1 MAKVIDTPTT
11 WGFVDAITESSGAK
25 PSQEAIVTV
34 SRRDGSGKV
43 WVRFDGQTR
52 DTPVAVELQRVS
64 VGERCKVSVHGGRV
78 TIVGNSSS
86 PAVGSDAVDEAIAPT
101 KKVAET
107 SVFMAREAKLAANSA
122 ISDAGIARASA
133 DTAVRDAATAKA
145 SADSAVADAASAK
158 ASAQVAQDAAGVAQ
172 QEAEAASASAAQA
185 NTAANDAL
193 AQLGVVQDVTGTLA
207 WVTEHGTYEKT
218 ADTSVQ
224 AGKAYFVRTG
234 SEPYT
239 YVLVSDPKDADI
251 ATYYELTI
259 DEALSQYVSSHL
271 ALTDAGLYVTKDASG
286 YRVLLAND
294 GMSVVDPQG
303 HTVAK
308 YGEGTTFASDRD
320 WYVGSSK
327 AFVFYD
333 ASEGTLQ
340 IGGSDVTI
348 GGKAPADLL
357 TSLDVSV
364 TQTSTGAD
372 ITVNGDTV
380 SITNGQNGTDGKS
393 GYVHTAWANSADGKT
408 DFSTTASANK
418 KYLGVYTD
426 NTQADSTSPS
436 AYSWSL
442 IRGADGHSPTVTAT
456 KSGGTTTIKVDGTT
470 IATVEDG
477 EDGTTP
483 TVTTRKNSDGSTTV
497 VINGSDSA
505 TIENGTDGTSYY
517 TYVRYSANANGSG
530 MVASPTSATKY
541 IGVYSGTSASVPAYT
556 SFKWSKYVGEDGNDA
571 APLTVTATSTEYQL
585 STSGTEV
592 PTGEWSA
599 TPLAPT
605 QTEFLWTK
613 TTLTFSDGTTA
624 TSYSV
629 GGLAGAKGDKGDQG
643 DTGPEGIV
651 SVTPD
656 AIDWEASTATLRATL
671 WVNGEDVQPTAWS
684 WTKNLD
690 STVLG
695 TGQTLEVTDLDATY
709 RCTVTW

>member
-1 MAKVIDTPTT
+1 MAKVIDAPTT

-133 DTAVRDAATAKA
+133 DTAVRDAATAKV

-193 AQLGVVQDVTGTLA
+193 TQLGVVQDVTGTLA

-218 ADTSVQ
+218 KDTSVQ
-224 AGKAYFVRTG
+224 DGKAYFVRTG

-239 YVLVSDPKDADI
+239 YVAVSDPKDADI
-251 ATYYELTI
+251 ANYYELTI

-308 YGEGTTFASDRD
+308 YGEGTTFAADRD

-380 SITNGQNGTDGKS
+380 SITNGQNGTDGKTYYTHIRYS
-393 GYVHTAWANSADGKT
+393 ESADGT
-408 DFSTTASANK
+408 
-418 KYLGVYTD
+418 
-426 NTQADSTSPS
+426 
-436 AYSWSL
+436 
-442 IRGADGHSPTVTAT
+442 GH
-456 KSGGTTTIKVDGTT
+456 
-470 IATVEDG
+470 
-477 EDGTTP
+477 
-483 TVTTRKNSDGSTTV
+483 
-497 VINGSDSA
+497 
-505 TIENGTDGTSYY
+505 
-517 TYVRYSANANGSG
+517 
-530 MVASPTSATKY
+530 VASPTASTVY
-541 IGVYSGTSASVPAYT
+541 IGTYTGTSSTAPSSKT
-556 SFKWSKYVGEDGNDA
+556 SYKWSKYVGKDGNDA

-656 AIDWEASTATLRATL
+656 AIDWDASTATLRATL
-671 WVNGEDVQPTAWS
+671 WVNGEDVHPTAWS